1 MTTSPHPRTRK
12 PAVAVALLASA
23 AALLLGACG
32 TTRSSVSGV
41 GPTTTPPHTLPTGSH
56 AQSTIVDGTLRTYRT
71 YVPSDLDRTKP
82 VPLVVM
88 IHGGFGSGSQAEKAY
103 GWDASADAHGFVVVY
118 PDGLNK
124 AWNAGTCCGKP
135 KTENLDDVGFIT
147 QVVATVRGQLPIDP
161 RRIYVTGMSNGAMM
175 SERLACE
182 TTLFAAAAPVA
193 GAQMVPCDDPHP
205 ISVLHIHGLADSN
218 VPMDGSPG
226 DGRGKV
232 PAHPPVTDTIA
243 MWRTLDRCSPA
254 TSTTVGLVTRSS
266 ATCADGRAVD
276 LVTVKGAGHQWPGS
290 TKKNPRLAKLVGMD
304 PPSTALNATNEIWA
318 FFAAHPKPA

>member
-1 MTTSPHPRTRK
+1 MITSNQRSARRSVTTF
-12 PAVAVALLASA
+12 ALLASA

-32 TTRSSVSGV
+32 ATRSSVSGV

-56 AQSTIVDGTLRTYRT
+56 AQTLTVDGTLRTYRT
-71 YVPSDLDRTKP
+71 YVPSGLDRSKP

-88 IHGGFGSGSQAEKAY
+88 IHGGFGSGSQAEQAY

-118 PDGLNK
+118 PDGLKK
-124 AWNAGTCCGKP
+124 AWNAGTCCGTP
-135 KTENLDDVGFIT
+135 KAENLDDVGFIT

-175 SERLACE
+175 TERLACE
-182 TTLFAAAAPVA
+182 TDLFAAAAPVA

-205 ISVLHIHGLADSN
+205 ISVLHVHGLADDS

-232 PAHPPVTDTIA
+232 PAHPPVADTIA
-243 MWRTLDRCSPA
+243 MWRTVDRCSPA
-254 TSTTVGLVTRSS
+254 TSRTDGVVTRSS
-266 ATCADGRAVD
+266 AACADGRAVD

-290 TKKNPRLAKLVGMD
+290 TKKNPKLAKLVGMD
-304 PPSTALNATNEIWA
+304 PPSTALNATSEIWA